1 MIHKQ
6 SVWLTLSV
14 LLVAVLVLAWLAN
27 NRPPCLGEAATT
39 SSGAAAPC
47 AQLAVFALVSA

>member
-39 SSGAAAPC
+39 ASGGRC
-47 AQLAVFALVSA
+47 IHVRN

>member
-27 NRPPCLGEAATT
+27 NRPPCPGGGRYDLQRGR
-39 SSGAAAPC
+39 C
-47 AQLAVFALVSA
+47 IHVRYY

>member
-1 MIHKQ
+1 MYGCPSMIHKQ

-27 NRPPCLGEAATT
+27 NRPPCLEEAATT
-39 SSGAAAPC
+39 ASGGRC
-47 AQLAVFALVSA
+47 IHVRN

>member
-14 LLVAVLVLAWLAN
+14 LLVAVLVLAWGW
-27 NRPPCLGEAATT
+27 PTT
-39 SSGAAAPC
+39 RQCVGR
-47 AQLAVFALVSA
+47 